1 MNNKYIMT
9 TVAFSVLLS
18 SFAVKAEDK
27 EILLNSDNNADM
39 VVSIYNNNLA
49 FVRDTRSASLPTG
62 YKSIAFEGVAS
73 QIKPET
79 AMLLADG
86 VEVIEQ
92 NYDYNLLTPIN
103 LLEESIGEVV
113 KTAVQNP
120 ENGQTIY
127 DSAKIINA
135 NYGTPVLQFKY
146 GIETNFPGRLVYEKI
161 PANLRIK
168 PTLVINLN
176 NKKAGDKKMELAYL
190 TNGISW
196 KANYVADIKKSD
208 KLNLN
213 GWITLNNESG
223 ADYKN
228 AKVQVIAGSV
238 NQSYDNVMPRP
249 MRMMTKAMGANME
262 MGVMDAGAYNSMP
275 SREAVAD
282 YYLYTL
288 PVKTTIKDKQSKQV
302 SLMSK
307 ENVKF
312 EKEYVLNSPL
322 YLGVNSDGNEFLKQN
337 PEVIFKLVNNQESNL
352 GTPLPAGVVRF
363 YESDKSGNIQFIGE
377 SNIEQSAKGEKIDLK
392 IGKAFDIFANGKV
405 KNVVSI
411 SKDMSEADVEIT
423 LKNVK
428 DENVKVKLEQSFGG
442 NWQIISE
449 SIVSEKKTANIAVWK
464 LEIPKDD
471 KIVLTFKVRM
481 SRK

>member
-1 MNNKYIMT
+1 MT
-9 TVAFSVLLS
+9 TVALSVMLS
-18 SFAVKAEDK
+18 SFAVNAEEK

-39 VVSIYNNNLA
+39 AISIYNNNLA
-49 FVRDTRSASLPTG
+49 FVRDTRNATLPIG

-161 PANLRIK
+161 PANLRVK

-196 KANYVADIKKSD
+196 KANYVADIKNATQ
-208 KLNLN
+208 LNLN

-228 AKVQVIAGSV
+228 AKVQVVAGSV

-249 MRMMTKAMGANME
+249 MIMRAKAMGANMDMAVE
-262 MGVMDAGAYNSMP
+262 AGSYNSMP

-312 EKEYVLNSPL
+312 VKEYVLTSPL

-352 GTPLPAGVVRF
+352 GAPLPSGVVRF
-363 YESDKSGNIQFIGE
+363 YESDKSGDIQFIGE

-405 KNVVSI
+405 KNIVSI
-411 SKDMSEADVEIT
+411 SKDMSEAEVEIT

-428 DENVKVKLEQSFGG
+428 NETVKVKLEQTFGG
-442 NWQIISE
+442 NWQILSE
-449 SIVSEKKTANIAVWK
+449 SIVSEKKNANTAVWK

-471 KIVLTFKVRM
+471 KLELTFKVRM